1 MLQKFDSPE
10 DTKVIILDNSAP
22 ILGEEYDPVYSIT
35 EHDDYWIIEGISH
48 NYSIPKFDSR
58 SLKVILNFKQEA

>member
-10 DTKVIILDNSAP
+10 DTKVIVLDNGIP
-22 ILGEEYDPVYSIT
+22 VPGEEYDPVYSIT
-35 EHDDYWIIEGISH
+35 ETEEQWVIEGVS
-48 NYSIPKFDSR
+48 YDYQVLKQDGR